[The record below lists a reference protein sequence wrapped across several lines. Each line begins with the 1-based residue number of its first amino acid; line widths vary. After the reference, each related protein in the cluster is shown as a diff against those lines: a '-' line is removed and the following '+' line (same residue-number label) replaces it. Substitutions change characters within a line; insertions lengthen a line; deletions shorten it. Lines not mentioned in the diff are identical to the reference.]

1 MSRQFKRV
9 IGWKYAT
16 KTTIGLWFQWFDIQ
30 DEVTI
35 FHLIAG
41 MMKPPQ
47 SWNWKRPS
55 QVDIVC
61 SWFFAMIVWCYVYS
75 MQHMDII
82 LHTHII
88 YNHIHV
94 WLLYTYILH
103 YIQRTIHR
111 YSIIHSEKHDSI
123 IFHHS
128 LCVWYPHDFCIFS
141 RPAACALQP
150 FALVHK
156 PSQPMW
162 QCDVSEQ

>member
-1 MSRQFKRV
+1 MQPNPQLACGFSDL
-9 IGWKYAT
+9 IYN
-16 KTTIGLWFQWFDIQ
+16 IQ
-30 DEVTI
+30 DEVNI

-61 SWFFAMIVWCYVYS
+61 SCFFAMIVWCYVCS

-82 LHTHII
+82 LHTHI
-88 YNHIHV
+88 YNHIHIFK
-94 WLLYTYILH
+94 YDNSMTIIYIYILH
-103 YIQRTIHR
+103 YIQRRIHR

-128 LCVWYPHDFCIFS
+128 LCVWYHMIFS
-141 RPAACALQP
+141 RPAASALQP